1 MIQFSI
7 RVVVSSRS
15 SAFPPR
21 PDGPARTELVMS
33 ERIDSSIST
42 FSEQPGQSPTW
53 AITSSRTSCTFEC
66 SLGEVFD
73 EFVSN
78 VRTRDLPKCSRE
90 EKVQKFTRTITLRH
104 FQTKYFNLE
113 HSRRSLVK
121 TSSKTETFLD
131 KLLQDLFLL

>member
-1 MIQFSI
+1 M
-7 RVVVSSRS
+7 SSRS

-78 VRTRDLPKCSRE
+78 VRTRDLPICYRE
-90 EKVQKFTRTITLRH
+90 GKVQKFTRTPAMGTNNFTPFPDQI
-104 FQTKYFNLE
+104 FQ
-113 HSRRSLVK
+113 SG
-121 TSSKTETFLD
+121 TFPTIPG
-131 KLLQDLFLL
+131 